1 MLNVNVTSAVVRTMS
16 TIRLYNPTPLQAG
29 QRYVLDDAQSRYLSR
44 ALRLRAGDVITLFD
58 GSGGEYPATI
68 VTESRQ
74 KVEIETGEHRALE
87 CESSLLVHLVQGM
100 SKGDRFDT
108 VVQKATELGVQKIT
122 PVITDFTL
130 VRLDHKRLV
139 KKQEHWQRIA
149 RSACEQCGRNRV
161 PTVEMPLSLLAW
173 FGANAGVLECAV
185 ILNPRATEPLAA
197 AKVTDAV
204 TILIGPEGGFSD
216 AEYAR
221 AEIAGLQAV
230 SLGPR
235 VLRTETAA
243 IAAIGVAQGLWGD
256 LRT

>member
-1 MLNVNVTSAVVRTMS
+1 
-16 TIRLYNPTPLQAG
+16 
-29 QRYVLDDAQSRYLSR
+29 
-44 ALRLRAGDVITLFD
+44 
-58 GSGGEYPATI
+58 
-68 VTESRQ
+68 
-74 KVEIETGEHRALE
+74 
-87 CESSLLVHLVQGM
+87 
-100 SKGDRFDT
+100 
-108 VVQKATELGVQKIT
+108 
-122 PVITDFTL
+122 
-130 VRLDHKRLV
+130 
-139 KKQEHWQRIA
+139 
-149 RSACEQCGRNRV
+149 
-161 PTVEMPLSLLAW
+161 MPLSLLAW